1 MLLSTTSAAYIPR
14 CYNMDLHLEAQCHL
28 VHSDP
33 LPPALV
39 SLSPYRAKSGLSRQ
53 LSPIARV
60 HSSHPVLLQSSPDA
74 EVLTPSSVAAVAAAI
89 RRASPSS
96 PVEFTRRVEKQ
107 GGLVLPSSDFQRIC
121 FDQLALFRM
130 VVDPNVIL
138 SVYVRPAGNYVM
150 DQLELR
156 CVSNYPTTDMS
167 EGADCVILVGNFTVP
182 ASLQAVEAALL
193 KQQAEVISESRAIVL
208 PMVKHPFV
216 VGFLVAELPKMD
228 LATSDNLDNDQKD
241 VPFYSSDDGAL
252 PNTPYSNK
260 KPLEIQT
267 FREDLTKACEQFTTE
282 KRSRAIMISR
292 SLATAYVMDQKGML
306 LQQSSWQ
313 NNVRMNHLIEQIR
326 GPLSSIRALTKMLSV
341 HIKRSEISYDIIE
354 DLLVQ
359 GDHMKDA
366 LQQLQDS
373 VYLTKVNIA
382 RCNEE
387 TLKKTLDLK
396 SSHPELL
403 RSLPSDNGSSVINTY
418 SSQKELLPLSL
429 SSGKKDLE
437 MPMPPL
443 WLVPL
448 QQNSIR
454 PCIVS
459 DILEDLVGVAL
470 PLAIRQQ
477 RGLELNE
484 LSQFL
489 EVAVEESSLRQA
501 LSNLIEGAL
510 LRTQIGGKV
519 QIYAAEAPAGGALV
533 IIDDDGPDMHYM
545 TQMRSLAPF
554 GAELVS
560 EGMVEDNITWNFIAG
575 LTIAREILENYGCI
589 VRVNSPR
596 IPDAPFS
603 TGGTRIEIWFPAL
616 QSNSMDQ
623 VEQL

>member
-1 MLLSTTSAAYIPR
+1 MLLSATPAAYIPR
-14 CYNMDLHLEAQCHL
+14 CYNTDLHWEAPRHL

-33 LPPALV
+33 LPPALIR
-39 SLSPYRAKSGLSRQ
+39 LSPYRAKSGLSRQ
-53 LSPIARV
+53 LSPITRV
-60 HSSHPVLLQSSPDA
+60 QSSHPVVLQPSPDA
-74 EVLTPSSVAAVAAAI
+74 EVLTPSSAAAVAAAI
-89 RRASPSS
+89 QRASPSS

-107 GGLVLPSSDFQRIC
+107 GKDRLVLPSPDFQRIC
-121 FDQLALFRM
+121 FDQLDLFRM

-138 SVYVRPAGNYVM
+138 S
-150 DQLELR
+150 
-156 CVSNYPTTDMS
+156 
-167 EGADCVILVGNFTVP
+167 
-182 ASLQAVEAALL
+182 
-193 KQQAEVISESRAIVL
+193 AEVISESRALVL

-260 KPLEIQT
+260 KPLEIQA
-267 FREDLTKACEQFTTE
+267 FREDLTKAREQFTTE
-282 KRSRAIMISR
+282 KRSRAIIISR

-326 GPLSSIRALTKMLSV
+326 GPLSSISALTKMLSV

-387 TLKKTLDLK
+387 TLKKTHDLK

-403 RSLPSDNGSSVINTY
+403 RSLPSDKGSSVINAY
-418 SSQKELLPLSL
+418 SSQKELPLSL

-448 QQNSIR
+448 QRNSIR

-459 DILEDLVGVAL
+459 DILEDLVGAAL

-596 IPDAPFS
+596 ILDAAFS

-616 QSNSMDQ
+616 QSNSTDQ
-623 VEQL
+623 AEQL

>member
-1 MLLSTTSAAYIPR
+1 MLLSATSAAYIPR

-60 HSSHPVLLQSSPDA
+60 HSHPVVLQSSPDA
-74 EVLTPSSVAAVAAAI
+74 EVLTPSSAAAVAAAI

-138 SVYVRPAGNYVM
+138 SQVYVRPAGNYVM

-167 EGADCVILVGNFTVP
+167 EGADCVILVGNFSVP

-216 VGFLVAELPKMD
+216 VGFLVAELPKMN
-228 LATSDNLDNDQKD
+228 LATSDNLDNVQKD
-241 VPFYSSDDGAL
+241 VPFYSSDDGTL

-560 EGMVEDNITWNFIAG
+560 E
-575 LTIAREILENYGCI
+575 ENYGCI

-596 IPDAPFS
+596 IPDAAFS